1 MSSAKRTLLL
11 RATGF
16 AHQLLEQNL
25 RPGDTAI
32 DATCGNG
39 HDTAFLCRL
48 VGREGTVIAVDVQD
62 EAITATQ
69 SNIERQGLSSHLI
82 QGCHS
87 DLPSLVS
94 PFLPE
99 GKSAHAIMFNLGYL
113 PRGDKS
119 IITKTETTLRALDHS
134 LTLLE
139 PFGILTIAVYTGH
152 GGGAAEGSAVDIWSQ
167 HLPQDDFS
175 VISYR
180 FENQR
185 NSPPHLI
192 AVQKKPASS

>member
-1 MSSAKRTLLL
+1 MSSAKRSLLP

-25 RPGDTAI
+25 RPGDHAI

-48 VGREGTVIAVDVQD
+48 VGERGAVIALDLQD
-62 EAITATQ
+62 AAIAATRAKLASEGLEAC
-69 SNIERQGLSSHLI
+69 LL

-87 DLPSLVS
+87 ELPSLIS
-94 PFLPE
+94 PYLPDN
-99 GKSAHAIMFNLGYL
+99 GKVEAIMFNLGYL
-113 PRGDKS
+113 PKGDKS
-119 IITKTETTLRALDHS
+119 VITEAGTTIRALDQACS
-134 LTLLE
+134 LLAD
-139 PFGILTIAVYTGH
+139 FGLLTIAVYTGH
-152 GGGAAEGSAVDIWSQ
+152 DGGVAEGEAVDLWSRG
-167 HLPQDDFS
+167 LPQDHFS
-175 VISYR
+175 VISYC

-192 AVQKKPASS
+192 AVQKKPASA